1 MGRVALRRKNMAQ
14 ALPNIVKAEALPG
27 FALRVKFRN
36 GGWREIALEGFLAR
50 YKSVAALR
58 DAKVFAKAKPIDW
71 GAAVGWPGGAAIGAD
86 TLWRLSQEQSAFGPE
101 EFTAW
106 QERVALS
113 NQECA
118 DVLGVAL
125 STVKGY
131 RRAGATIPDAIAIAC
146 RAMENEPMT
155 LAAHFR
161 PRHSGRPKAA

>member
-1 MGRVALRRKNMAQ
+1 MMAQ
-14 ALPNIVKAEALPG
+14 ALPNIVKVEALPG
-27 FALRVKFRN
+27 YALRVKFRN

-50 YKSVAALR
+50 YKSVATLR
-58 DAKVFAKAKPIDW
+58 NAAVFAKARVIDW
-71 GAAVGWPGGAAIGAD
+71 GAAVGWPGDAAIGAD
-86 TLWRLSQEQSAFGPE
+86 TLWRLSQEQSAFGPQ
-101 EFTAW
+101 EFAAW
-106 QERVALS
+106 QERMALS

-131 RRAGATIPDAIAIAC
+131 RRDGATIPDAIAIAC

-161 PRHSGRPKAA
+161 PRRSGRPKAA

>member
-1 MGRVALRRKNMAQ
+1 MTQ
-14 ALPNIVKAEALPG
+14 ALPNIVKVEALPG
-27 FALRVKFRN
+27 FALRVKFRSE
-36 GGWREIALEGFLAR
+36 GWREIALEGFLAR

-58 DAKVFAKAKPIDW
+58 DAALFAKAKVVDW
-71 GAAVGWPGGAAIGAD
+71 GAAIGWPGGMAISAD
-86 TLWRLSQEQSAFGPE
+86 TLWRLSQEQSVFGPG
-101 EFTAW
+101 EFAAW
-106 QERVALS
+106 QERVSLS

-131 RRAGATIPDAIAIAC
+131 RREGATIPDAIAIAC

-161 PRHSGRPKAA
+161 PRRSGRPRAA